1 MALRLNRPLTQ
12 TEKSYQLDML
22 QGNINR
28 ISASQDID
36 EISQMLDFAIHRLKV
51 IAQSRMIELRNKKQ
65 ILRLYFKKTMTK
77 SVDFWQ
83 ILFYNIFVNKNKP
96 QEKEEKRIAKE
107 KTVSRTITN
116 TTGKVKIYDPAN
128 DSVSAVVLNLGS
140 SVTEGISKK
149 ALEKIAQDVVNA
161 MYVSADLKVL
171 KVEELKS
178 DTMKYTITESVFI
191 GHAIKVVPVTAK
203 KEESEEE

>member
-65 ILRLYFKKTMTK
+65 ILRLYFKKTMSK

-96 QEKEEKRIAKE
+96 QEREEKRMAKV

-116 TTGKVKIYDPAN
+116 TTGKVTIYDPAN

-191 GHAIKVVPVTAK
+191 EHAIKVVPVTAK

>member
-1 MALRLNRPLTQ
+1 MYNVNR
-12 TEKSYQLDML
+12 
-22 QGNINR
+22 
-28 ISASQDID
+28 
-36 EISQMLDFAIHRLKV
+36 
-51 IAQSRMIELRNKKQ
+51 
-65 ILRLYFKKTMTK
+65 
-77 SVDFWQ
+77 
-83 ILFYNIFVNKNKP
+83 NKP
-96 QEKEEKRIAKE
+96 QEREEKRMAKV

-116 TTGKVKIYDPAN
+116 TTGKVTIYDTAN

-178 DTMKYTITESVFI
+178 DTMKYTIPESVFI
-191 GHAIKVVPVTAK
+191 DHAIKVVPVTAK

>member
-1 MALRLNRPLTQ
+1 MYNVNR
-12 TEKSYQLDML
+12 
-22 QGNINR
+22 
-28 ISASQDID
+28 
-36 EISQMLDFAIHRLKV
+36 
-51 IAQSRMIELRNKKQ
+51 
-65 ILRLYFKKTMTK
+65 
-77 SVDFWQ
+77 
-83 ILFYNIFVNKNKP
+83 NKP
-96 QEKEEKRIAKE
+96 QEREEKRMAKV

-116 TTGKVKIYDPAN
+116 TTGKVTIYDSAN

-178 DTMKYTITESVFI
+178 DTMKYTIPESVFI
-191 GHAIKVVPVTAK
+191 EHAIKVVPVTAK

>member
-1 MALRLNRPLTQ
+1 MA
-12 TEKSYQLDML
+12 
-22 QGNINR
+22 
-28 ISASQDID
+28 
-36 EISQMLDFAIHRLKV
+36 KV
-51 IAQSRMIELRNKKQ
+51 
-65 ILRLYFKKTMTK
+65 
-77 SVDFWQ
+77 
-83 ILFYNIFVNKNKP
+83 
-96 QEKEEKRIAKE
+96 

-116 TTGKVKIYDPAN
+116 TTGKVTIYDPAN

-140 SVTEGISKK
+140 SVTDGISKK

-178 DTMKYTITESVFI
+178 DTMKYTIPESVFI
-191 GHAIKVVPVTAK
+191 EYAIKVVPVTEK